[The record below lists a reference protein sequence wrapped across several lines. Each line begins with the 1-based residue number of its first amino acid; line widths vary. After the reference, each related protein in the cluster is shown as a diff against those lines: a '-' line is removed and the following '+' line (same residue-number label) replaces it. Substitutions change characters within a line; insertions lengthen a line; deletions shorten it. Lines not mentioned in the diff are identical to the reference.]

1 MYLLDTVRMF
11 CWNSFTFLACS
22 FFLEQTMMTI
32 ATGFPRRF
40 AWAECWWHLPL
51 IPPIL
56 WRAAPWGWNSSGQSG
71 FCFRAG
77 QVQQTHF
84 FPSHPFLV
92 LSLSFI
98 WIWFLF
104 LLKRCNCFSVMLLV
118 FLFCRGWFIILTVLF
133 FFCLFFLLIE
143 CLYGMLLSFH
153 LFIFPDFLYILYIC

>member
-1 MYLLDTVRMF
+1 MF
-11 CWNSFTFLACS
+11 CWNSFTFLACN

-56 WRAAPWGWNSSGQSG
+56 WRAAPWGWNSSGQGG

-84 FPSHPFLV
+84 FPSHPFLA
-92 LSLSFI
+92 LSLGFI

-104 LLKRCNCFSVMLLV
+104 LLKRCNCFSVMLPV

-133 FFCLFFLLIE
+133 FGLFVFSFNWVFVWDVIEFPSIYLSRFFVYTLHLLA
-143 CLYGMLLSFH
+143 SR
-153 LFIFPDFLYILYIC
+153 P